1 MMRWGTVRHL
11 TGFLGESAEM
21 CDAVQTIRY
30 WTIQA
35 ITGCPLGHEKG
46 GGLACQDC
54 IEMAM
59 ESLIQNLVQEL
70 LTIVNAA
77 AAERALIRRSH
88 ECDSIIPAPG
98 PVEVI
103 DAPVVSP
110 PERTDDLLDAP
121 RHVHY
126 CSVGDHQVDCIIM
139 ICRHGKP
146 RACWECKM
154 KSPGVGRH

>member
-1 MMRWGTVRHL
+1 
-11 TGFLGESAEM
+11 M